1 MKKIYAVFAGILL
14 SAAVAM
20 PAVYVQGAETPTQ
33 KALSPEDMEKLHKDL
48 AGLAKVL
55 GLKVTKSESET
66 KTKVA
71 PEKTKTMAD
80 VLDKALDISTTYVA
94 SVAQTLQKV
103 APELW
108 RIMIRQQY
116 ANAVSYLVV
125 PWGLV
130 ILGIILY
137 TLLARLVHVP
147 EDEVEPDYDSMNMA
161 AFKII
166 ARIVLFIATSLCA
179 AVGVF
184 QSVYAVKILINPEYY
199 AIKDLLAVL
208 LGRGG
213 L

>member
-1 MKKIYAVFAGILL
+1 MKKIWAVFAAILL
-14 SAAVAM
+14 LWLVAM
-20 PAVYVQGAETPTQ
+20 PAVYVQGAESLVQ
-33 KALSPEDMEKLHKDL
+33 KALDPEDMEKLQKDL

-55 GLKVTKSESET
+55 GLEVTKGKEEAK
-66 KTKVA
+66 KTA
-71 PEKTKTMAD
+71 PEKTIAN
-80 VLDKALDISTTYVA
+80 VLDKALDISTVYVA

-125 PWGLV
+125 PLGLV
-130 ILGIILY
+130 LLGMVLY
-137 TLLARLVHVP
+137 YLVGKLIF
-147 EDEVEPDYDSMNMA
+147 EGNADFDKMNPQA
-161 AFKII
+161 W
-166 ARIVLFIATSLCA
+166 RVVGRVVLFIASGVVSIV
-179 AVGVF
+179 AVF
-184 QSVYAVKILINPEYY
+184 ESVSAVKILINPEHY

>member
-1 MKKIYAVFAGILL
+1 MKKMAVLGAILL
-14 SAAVAM
+14 LWLVAM
-20 PAVYVQGAETPTQ
+20 PAVYTQSAESPAQ
-33 KALSPEDMEKLHKDL
+33 KALGPEDMEKLQKDL

-55 GLKVTKSESET
+55 GLEVTKGKEEA
-66 KTKVA
+66 KKAA
-71 PEKTKTMAD
+71 PEKTIAD
-80 VLDKALDISTTYVA
+80 VLDKALDISTVYVA

-116 ANAVSYLVV
+116 ANAISYLVV

-130 ILGIILY
+130 LLGMVLY
-137 TLLARLVHVP
+137 YLVG
-147 EDEVEPDYDSMNMA
+147 
-161 AFKII
+161 KII
-166 ARIVLFIATSLCA
+166 SEGNADFNNMNPQAWRVVGRTGLFVASGIVSIVA
-179 AVGVF
+179 VF
-184 QSVYAVKILINPEYY
+184 QSVNAVKILINPEYY